1 MRLVKEVYGRSG
13 GGIHKASSSEYLLT
27 GLLKCG
33 LCGANLIIAYG
44 KGRKTKRKCYAC
56 SQWFNRGACTNNLT
70 IRQDVVERN
79 FIAGLQG
86 TVLTETVID
95 YATAEVARRIHA
107 RQALASLQNAKALA
121 RKAEIERELE
131 RLVTA
136 IAKTGHRNAVIEA
149 VAQRQRELDQI
160 THGLKAAT
168 EVEVHPSNVREF
180 VTRRLADL
188 LGLLKVD
195 VSRAR
200 AELIKH
206 TREIRMTPETGAGGR
221 RYYLAAGAG
230 TCWEGMYFGVVAGDR
245 NHGKVHSCCRFG

>member
-1 MRLVKEVYGRSG
+1 
-13 GGIHKASSSEYLLT
+13 
-27 GLLKCG
+27 
-33 LCGANLIIAYG
+33 
-44 KGRKTKRKCYAC
+44 
-56 SQWFNRGACTNNLT
+56 LT

-95 YATAEVARRIHA
+95 YATAEVARRIHG
-107 RQALASLQNAKALA
+107 RQAPASLQNAKALA

-136 IAKTGHRNAVIEA
+136 IAKTGHSNAVIEA